1 MWMPPEFSG
10 GVFYSRDMEKFR
22 KWLIDKYFQL
32 MYYMDT
38 KSGIASKYLQL
49 KNERRKN
56 MATNSG
62 FDREVRFNIV
72 EHIGV
77 LSTHSTGWNKEL
89 NLVSW
94 NGGQP
99 KYDIRDWD
107 MDHEHMSRG
116 VTLHE
121 KEMRQIFE
129 LMKKRRVESRFR
141 KEEQPAM
148 ACAAPESTE
157 DTMAQPS
164 ECAAPEPSDCNSHEH
179 EDESELLDEEE
190 ETF

>member
-141 KEEQPAM
+141 KEEQPPM
-148 ACAAPESTE
+148 ECVAPESGEGATAE
-157 DTMAQPS
+157 PS
-164 ECAAPEPSDCNSHEH
+164 ECMPQGQAEET
-179 EDESELLDEEE
+179 ELLDEEE
-190 ETF
+190 TTF

>member
-1 MWMPPEFSG
+1 
-10 GVFYSRDMEKFR
+10 
-22 KWLIDKYFQL
+22 
-32 MYYMDT
+32 
-38 KSGIASKYLQL
+38 
-49 KNERRKN
+49 

-72 EHIGV
+72 EHIGI

-141 KEEQPAM
+141 KEEQSALD
-148 ACAAPESTE
+148 CAAPESTE

-164 ECAAPEPSDCNSHEH
+164 DCVASEPSECNSREH
-179 EDESELLDEEE
+179 AEESELLDEEE
-190 ETF
+190 VTF

>member
-1 MWMPPEFSG
+1 
-10 GVFYSRDMEKFR
+10 
-22 KWLIDKYFQL
+22 
-32 MYYMDT
+32 
-38 KSGIASKYLQL
+38 
-49 KNERRKN
+49 
-56 MATNSG
+56 MAMNSG

-72 EHIGV
+72 EHIGI

-89 NLVSW
+89 NIVSW

-107 MDHEHMSRG
+107 LDHEHMSRG

-141 KEEQPAM
+141 KEEQTPVSDTVTPAVDY
-148 ACAAPESTE
+148 AAASSQEVVSESEVPLPTE
-157 DTMAQPS
+157 PA
-164 ECAAPEPSDCNSHEH
+164 
-179 EDESELLDEEE
+179 ESELLDEEE
-190 ETF
+190 TVF

>member
-1 MWMPPEFSG
+1 
-10 GVFYSRDMEKFR
+10 
-22 KWLIDKYFQL
+22 
-32 MYYMDT
+32 MYYMVT
-38 KSGIASKYLQL
+38 KSGIASNNLQL
-49 KNERRKN
+49 KNERRKI

-72 EHIGV
+72 EHIGI

-141 KEEQPAM
+141 KEEQ
-148 ACAAPESTE
+148 
-157 DTMAQPS
+157 AQTGYPMQEQA
-164 ECAAPEPSDCNSHEH
+164 ECAATEQSECVSPETQEEPELSDQ
-179 EDESELLDEEE
+179 EEVA
-190 ETF
+190 F

>member
-1 MWMPPEFSG
+1 MTMS
-10 GVFYSRDMEKFR
+10 
-22 KWLIDKYFQL
+22 
-32 MYYMDT
+32 
-38 KSGIASKYLQL
+38 
-49 KNERRKN
+49 
-56 MATNSG
+56 SG

-77 LSTHSTGWNKEL
+77 ISTHSTGWNKEL

-129 LMKKRRVESRFR
+129 LMKNRRMENRFK
-141 KEEQPAM
+141 KEESSVPLQTASRE
-148 ACAAPESTE
+148 AECVVEREEYVVERNDDE
-157 DTMAQPS
+157 DPF
-164 ECAAPEPSDCNSHEH
+164 
-179 EDESELLDEEE
+179 EENE
-190 ETF
+190 EI